1 MTKKIILITGASSG
15 IGWAIAEK
23 LSKKG
28 HSLILCGRNK
38 NKLEELSNKLKTDT
52 HILNFDVKNKEA
64 VFKSILSIPK
74 EFKDIDVL
82 INNAGNAHGLA
93 FAHESDISDWE
104 EMIDLN
110 IKGLLYVTKS
120 VLNDMVKKKSGQI
133 INIGSIAGKESY
145 PKGNVYCAS
154 KAAVEKFTEG
164 LRIDLNQ
171 FGIRVGAVHPG
182 LVATNFSNVRFKGD
196 EVKANKIYEGFT
208 PLSAKDVANCIC
220 YMIKAPRHVNISDF
234 TILPTDQANAYI
246 LNKSH

>member
-1 MTKKIILITGASSG
+1 MIKKIILITGASSG
-15 IGWAIAEK
+15 IGWSTANK
-23 LSKKG
+23 LAKKG

-38 NKLEELSNKLKTDT
+38 NKLDELSKELNADT
-52 HILNFDVKNKEA
+52 HVLTFDIRNKEE

-93 FAHESDISDWE
+93 LVHESNILDWE
-104 EMIDLN
+104 AMIDVN
-110 IKGLLYVTKS
+110 VKGLFYVTKAI
-120 VLNDMVKKKSGQI
+120 LNDMVEKKSGQI

-164 LRIDLNQ
+164 LRLDLNP
-171 FGIRVGAVHPG
+171 FGIRVGVVHPG

-196 EVKANKIYEGFT
+196 KERAKKVYEGFT
-208 PLSAKDVANCIC
+208 PLSANDVADCIC
-220 YMIKAPRHVNISDF
+220 YMIEAPKHVNIADF
-234 TILPTDQANAYI
+234 TILPTDQASAYV
-246 LNKSH
+246 LNKSD